1 LSDPSAAAA
10 LASQLGVSTAA
21 ASSALEQ
28 IGALSRTQGVD
39 PASAA
44 FAAIAHHLGVS
55 PTRLAA
61 ALPLV
66 KQAERA
72 ATPASKTPGWSD
84 LSALA
89 SSAGITESQLEAG
102 LVAAKQA
109 GGNNPSAVAGLARAT
124 GVSPAIAQRI
134 VSSVFGAPTNPN
146 MTGPSAVAALATQ
159 LGVSTLAANSAL
171 EQIGALSRT
180 QGVDPAS
187 AAFAAIAHH
196 LGVSPTRL
204 AAALPL
210 VKQAERAAA
219 G

>member
-1 LSDPSAAAA
+1 VSRNRVLAATVVAAAA
-10 LASQLGVSTAA
+10 LGVPG
-21 ASSALEQ
+21 SALA
-28 IGALSRTQGVD
+28 IGSAGQGSKST
-39 PASAA
+39 PAP
-44 FAAIAHHLGVS
+44 V
-55 PTRLAA
+55 
-61 ALPLV
+61 
-66 KQAERA
+66 
-72 ATPASKTPGWSD
+72 ATAPASKAPGLSD

-89 SSAGITESQLEAG
+89 SSAGITQSQLEAG
-102 LVAAKQA
+102 LAAAKQA
-109 GGNNPSAVAGLARAT
+109 GGNNPAALAGLARAT
-124 GVSPAIAQRI
+124 GVSPAAAQRI
-134 VSSVFGAPTNPN
+134 VSSVFGAHVDRNLAGT
-146 MTGPSAVAALATQ
+146 SAVAALATQ
-159 LGVSTLAANSAL
+159 LGVPTAAAQSAL

>member
-1 LSDPSAAAA
+1 VAA
-10 LASQLGVSTAA
+10 LATQLGVSTAA
-21 ASSALEQ
+21 ANSALEQ

-44 FAAIAHHLGVS
+44 FAAIAHQLGVS

-61 ALPLV
+61 GLPLV

-72 ATPASKTPGWSD
+72 TAPASEGPRLSD

-109 GGNNPSAVAGLARAT
+109 GGNNAAAVAAFARAT
-124 GVSPAIAQRI
+124 GVSPATAQRI
-134 VSSVFGAPTNPN
+134 VSSVFGASIDPN
-146 MTGPSAVAALATQ
+146 LTQPSAVAALATQ
-159 LGVSTLAANSAL
+159 LGVSTAAANSAL

-204 AAALPL
+204 AAALSL
-210 VKQAERAAA
+210 VKQAERAP

>member
-1 LSDPSAAAA
+1 VVAAAA
-10 LASQLGVSTAA
+10 LGVPGSALAIGSASQGSKSTTAP
-21 ASSALEQ
+21 
-28 IGALSRTQGVD
+28 GAT
-39 PASAA
+39 A
-44 FAAIAHHLGVS
+44 
-55 PTRLAA
+55 
-61 ALPLV
+61 
-66 KQAERA
+66 
-72 ATPASKTPGWSD
+72 PASKPPGLSD

-89 SSAGITESQLEAG
+89 SSARITESQLEAG
-102 LVAAKQA
+102 LAAAKQA
-109 GGNNPSAVAGLARAT
+109 VGNNASAVSAFERAT
-124 GVSPAIAQRI
+124 GVSPASAQEI
-134 VSSVFGAPTNPN
+134 VSSVFGPHIERN

-159 LGVSTLAANSAL
+159 LGVSNAAANSAL
-171 EQIGALSRT
+171 EQLGALGRT